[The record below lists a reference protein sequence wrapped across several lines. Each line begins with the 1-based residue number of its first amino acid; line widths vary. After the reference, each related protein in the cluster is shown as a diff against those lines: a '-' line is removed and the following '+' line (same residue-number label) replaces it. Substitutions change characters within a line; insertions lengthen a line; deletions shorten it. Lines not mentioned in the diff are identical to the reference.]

1 MKNTMI
7 VSISI
12 FILLMIAIG
21 IGGFIVFNKRLA
33 ESKLN
38 KESGEISTERNI
50 QADVLESKEKMTVG
64 ENSLQLQIISPSDQ
78 STVTSAYITLRGK
91 TISGAEVFI
100 NDKETIADVN
110 GDFSVSLTLE
120 EGDNPIMAVAND
132 QEGNVGEAE
141 ITVYYETAE

>member
-1 MKNTMI
+1 MM

-50 QADVLESKEKMTVG
+50 QADVLESKEKMNVG

-100 NDKETIADVN
+100 NGKETIADVN